1 MARRWVTP
9 YLSYCG
15 WCGGS
20 DQFVTPSDRLLCA
33 LFVTCL
39 CASISHALRLL
50 DADTSPLFP
59 VTVYVAGKV
68 LLEVRNKD
76 LSWPSELYALAKG
89 KRSKAPVETVFGVT
103 TKREPGA
110 TGLSNL
116 GNTCFLNAAVQCLSN
131 TEVLREY
138 FLRKCYRA
146 EINHTN
152 VLGSKGAIAAA
163 YSQLIARMWCGK
175 TSVAPQRLRETVIK
189 HAPQFQGYE
198 QHDSQ
203 EFLNFLIDAL
213 HEDLNRVAK
222 PPYVER
228 KDSNM
233 RPDHV
238 VAAESWEGHEKRN
251 RSIIVDLL
259 HGQLKSTL
267 RCKECKFVSVSFD
280 PFTFLT
286 LPLPTENET
295 VVDIKLTRQRG
306 GVPQVF
312 SMEVSCAYLT
322 HHIDKPLP
330 FFS

>member
-1 MARRWVTP
+1 M
-9 YLSYCG
+9 
-15 WCGGS
+15 
-20 DQFVTPSDRLLCA
+20 
-33 LFVTCL
+33 
-39 CASISHALRLL
+39 
-50 DADTSPLFP
+50 SPLCC
-59 VTVYVAGKV
+59 VSVCVGGKV

-89 KRSKAPVETVFGVT
+89 KRNKAPVETVFGVT
-103 TKREPGA
+103 TKREAGA

-312 SMEVSCAYLT
+312 SMEVSVLPT
-322 HHIDKPLP
+322 WHNVFKPLN
-330 FFS
+330 FFSRCFISLSMCEGS